1 MRRATEN
8 WFRNQEW
15 RFVAFN
21 VKPESVNAIW
31 TDREKA
37 WYVKLELGVAT
48 PKDFPPRC
56 PHISV
61 AYGVQLPDKAAVNS
75 LLMELRTL
83 TPPMRLANCMQ
94 QRGQH
99 NFTIEEESEL
109 WQFVK
114 GLQSVILRRHQ
125 GDPVVDMITE
135 PCLTWRR
142 ALVDT
147 YTTPSSLR
155 APNAKGGSKGNRFK
169 ARQGGYVCAY
179 ARACAGSRIFL
190 VCLRMRAY
198 YNARAD
204 VIYHIRCVRHA
215 LHL

>member
-83 TPPMRLANCMQ
+83 TPPMRLASCMQ
-94 QRGQH
+94 QRNQH
-99 NFTIEEESEL
+99 NFTVEEESEL

-135 PCLTWRR
+135 PCLTWRWV
-142 ALVDT
+142 LVDT
-147 YTTPSSLR
+147 YATSSSLH
-155 APNAKGGSKGNRFK
+155 APNAKGSSKGYRFK
-169 ARQGGYVCAY
+169 ARQGGYVCTY
-179 ARACAGSRIFL
+179 APACTESRTFL
-190 VCLRMRAY
+190 VCLCKVWLQRSREGVD
-198 YNARAD
+198 RLSSGL
-204 VIYHIRCVRHA
+204 RGRE
-215 LHL
+215 

>member
-21 VKPESVNAIW
+21 VKPESVNVIW
-31 TDREKA
+31 ADREKA
-37 WYVKLELGVAT
+37 WYVKLEFGVAT

-61 AYGVQLPDKAAVNS
+61 AYGVQLPDKVAVNS

-83 TPPMRLANCMQ
+83 TPPMRLASRMQ
-94 QRGQH
+94 QRDKH
-99 NFTIEEESEL
+99 NFPIEEESEL

-125 GDPVVDMITE
+125 GDPVADMITE
-135 PCLTWRR
+135 PHLTWRWV
-142 ALVDT
+142 LVDT
-147 YTTPSSLR
+147 YTTSSSLH
-155 APNAKGGSKGNRFK
+155 APNAKGSSNGDRFE
-169 ARQGGYVCAY
+169 ARQGGYVSTY
-179 ARACAGSRIFL
+179 T
-190 VCLRMRAY
+190 RMRAQRVEY
-198 YNARAD
+198 SSFVCARSGCGDHERGSIA
-204 VIYHIRCVRHA
+204 
-215 LHL
+215 